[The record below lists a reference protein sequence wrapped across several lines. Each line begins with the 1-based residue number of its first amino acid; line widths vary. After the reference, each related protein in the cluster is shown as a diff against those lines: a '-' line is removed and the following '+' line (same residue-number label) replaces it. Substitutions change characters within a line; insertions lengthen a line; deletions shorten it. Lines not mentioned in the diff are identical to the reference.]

1 MQSARILVCEKT
13 GSWAAALR
21 RVLSSTQHRV
31 RETRSLA
38 ECWRELEQ
46 GPASLVALELTRENG
61 EALVRRLLDLSRCFP
76 RARAIV
82 LGRRVLEPFEGLVR
96 EAGAAHVLLSPRGVS
111 GAARLIERHM
121 AQAPREQLTF
131 RQSIWSR
138 LPWGN
143 Q

>member
-1 MQSARILVCEKT
+1 MQSARIIVCEKT

-21 RVLSSTQHRV
+21 GVLSATQHCV

-46 GPASLVALELTRENG
+46 SPASLVALELTSEDS
-61 EALVRRLLDLSRCFP
+61 EALVRRLLDLSRRFP

-82 LGRRVLEPFEGLVR
+82 LGRRVLKPFESLFR

-121 AQAPREQLTF
+121 AQVPREQLTF
-131 RQSIWSR
+131 HQSIWNR
-138 LPWGN
+138 LPWYT